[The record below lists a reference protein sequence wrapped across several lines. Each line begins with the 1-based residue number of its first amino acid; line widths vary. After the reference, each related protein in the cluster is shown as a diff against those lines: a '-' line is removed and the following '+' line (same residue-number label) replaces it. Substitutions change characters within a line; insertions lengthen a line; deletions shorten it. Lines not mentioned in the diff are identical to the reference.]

1 MKDITRSCVNISSK
15 GQEKVQGVFTRK
27 LRRTTDMK
35 QADQVHRNMGRRTRL
50 KVQGDEQVGEKSK
63 QLKQIMGG
71 NPGRMLALALSR

>member
-1 MKDITRSCVNISSK
+1 
-15 GQEKVQGVFTRK
+15 
-27 LRRTTDMK
+27 MK
-35 QADQVHRNMGRRTRL
+35 QADQVHRNMGRRTRV